1 MFRSGDRSV
10 RRTAARFLAVAFIVA
25 ACSGSG
31 TSTDGGPDAVGDGG
45 AGAGG
50 AIGAA
55 GRGGEG
61 GAAGEAG
68 AGGTGG
74 GGGGTCTA
82 NPAGNAQCTNA
93 TLSHLY
99 LCSGSLVPAR
109 CTFLYAGDT
118 VAAYCCP

>member
-31 TSTDGGPDAVGDGG
+31 MSTDGGTDAVGDGG
-45 AGAGG
+45 ARAGG
-50 AIGAA
+50 AIGTA

-61 GAAGEAG
+61 GAAGAAG
-68 AGGTGG
+68 TGGTGG
-74 GGGGTCTA
+74 GGSCTA
-82 NPAGNAQCTNA
+82 MPAGDTQCTNA

-99 LCSGSLVPAR
+99 FCSGTLVPAR

-118 VAAYCCP
+118 FAAYCCP

>member
-1 MFRSGDRSV
+1 MFRRG
-10 RRTAARFLAVAFIVA
+10 LAVALIVA

-31 TSTDGGPDAVGDGG
+31 ASTDGGPDAVGDGG

-50 AIGAA
+50 EIGTA
-55 GRGGEG
+55 GRGGAG

-68 AGGTGG
+68 TGGTGG
-74 GGGGTCTA
+74 SGGGGTCTPS
-82 NPAGNAQCTNA
+82 PAGDTQCTNA

-99 LCSGSLVPAR
+99 FCTGTLVPAR

-118 VAAYCCP
+118 FAAYCCP

>member
-10 RRTAARFLAVAFIVA
+10 RRTAARSLAVALIVA

-31 TSTDGGPDAVGDGG
+31 MSTDGGPGAVGDGG
-45 AGAGG
+45 AGAGR
-50 AIGAA
+50 AIGTA

-68 AGGTGG
+68 TGGT

-82 NPAGNAQCTNA
+82 SPAGNAQCTNA

-99 LCSGSLVPAR
+99 LCSGNLVPAP